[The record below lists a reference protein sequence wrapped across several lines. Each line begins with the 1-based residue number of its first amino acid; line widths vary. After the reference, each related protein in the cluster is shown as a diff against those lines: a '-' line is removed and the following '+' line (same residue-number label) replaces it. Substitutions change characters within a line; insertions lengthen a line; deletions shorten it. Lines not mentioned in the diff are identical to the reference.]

1 MAMLGRNLVA
11 VHRAITALNDRDVD
25 AYLAVCTPDVELV
38 SPIAPI
44 EGVNT
49 GQEGIRAFFSGIE
62 EAATIF
68 QLEVEELQPVSANRV
83 LALVR
88 LAFESKG
95 GVSLATQPVGS
106 VYDLVGGKIRRV
118 RVYLDRAEALE
129 AAGLRD

>member
-1 MAMLGRNLVA
+1 MSGRNLEA

-25 AYLAVCTPDVELV
+25 AYLAVCTLDVELV
-38 SPIAPI
+38 SPVAPI
-44 EGVNT
+44 EGAST
-49 GQEGIRAFFSGIE
+49 GQEGIREFFSGIE

-68 QLEVEELQPVSANRV
+68 RLDVEKLQPIGANRV

-106 VYDLVGGKIRRV
+106 VYDLVGGKIRRA
-118 RVYLDRAEALE
+118 R
-129 AAGLRD
+129 